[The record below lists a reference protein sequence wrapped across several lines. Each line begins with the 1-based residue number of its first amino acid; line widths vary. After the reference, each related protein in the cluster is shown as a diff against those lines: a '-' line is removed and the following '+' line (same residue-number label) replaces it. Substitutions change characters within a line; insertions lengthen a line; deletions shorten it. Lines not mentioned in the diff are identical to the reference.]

1 MTSDT
6 IAVRVKTLRE
16 HRAKLADELRKLEAA
31 ILVTDGQIKETEQY
45 WATQVRISQYP
56 VPAHDPEPSAEAAQ

>member
-1 MTSDT
+1 MDSET
-6 IAVRVKTLRE
+6 IAARVKTLRE

-45 WATQVRISQYP
+45 WATQVRIASYP
-56 VPAHDPEPSAEAAQ
+56 VPATDSEPAAQ